1 MNATLFTT
9 LLTATA
15 LATLVWIVRQKKH
28 DRPWKA
34 RWLLAIGL
42 LAMPAL
48 LMESFAPADWE
59 ATLRTWPRIIS
70 TLIFVPFLAALAA
83 LVGGVIVLLAPIV
96 GAFFS
101 AFGEIEM
108 DWSDASSQ
116 DDDSGYDIA
125 DPVWMST
132 EWTPSYN
139 NWYNNGVLQWE
150 RKYDP
155 FDEDDDD

>member
-34 RWLLAIGL
+34 RWLLAIALL
-42 LAMPAL
+42 LAPAL

-116 DDDSGYDIA
+116 DDDLGDVALI
-125 DPVWMST
+125 
-132 EWTPSYN
+132 PSYD
-139 NWYNNGVLQWE
+139 NWLNFGVAWE
-150 RKYDP
+150 KKYDP